1 LTPAAVKDNV
11 NVPYKELSMA
21 KAFLAALAILAAPLL
36 PASAEPQAADLT
48 LTMTADKADYVLG
61 DDVQVEV
68 TLTNAS
74 DKNLEVSELTF
85 EERSL
90 SFDISFEAAPGK
102 SKQFTYAVL
111 KPDPH
116 LVDRI
121 GPAKITLKS
130 KKSLSGVFR
139 IPILKTGALQ
149 VTGVYKGGGDKE
161 VRSATAALKV
171 AAAADGGNR
180 LAAAVSTSKG
190 DFQIDLMPEEAPN
203 NVASFVT
210 LARRKF
216 YDNMNFHR
224 IIKGGWIQTGC
235 PYDLGFGNAGYAVKS
250 EAENQT
256 VVHEAGSVAMAQNL
270 KGGFTGSQFF
280 IDLKRQESHDKKFTV
295 IGRVPESR
303 MEVVKQ
309 IGSVETDKNTD
320 RPLKEDVRVKEIKIV
335 VVK

>member
-1 LTPAAVKDNV
+1 
-11 NVPYKELSMA
+11 MG
-21 KAFLAALAILAAPLL
+21 KAFLAVLAIAFAPRMT
-36 PASAEPQAADLT
+36 AVAEPQAAPELV
-48 LTMTADKADYVLG
+48 LTMATDKSDYVLG
-61 DDVQVEV
+61 DDVQAEV

-74 DKNLEVSELTF
+74 DKTLDVSELTF
-85 EERSL
+85 EDRSL

-102 SKQFTYAVL
+102 TKQFAYTIL

-121 GPAKITLKS
+121 GPAKISLKS
-130 KKSLSGVFR
+130 KKSLTGVFR

-149 VTGVYKGGGDKE
+149 VTAVYKGSEKE
-161 VRSATAALKV
+161 LRSSVATLKV
-171 AAAADGGNR
+171 AAADGASR

-190 DFQIDLMPEEAPN
+190 DFQIDLLPEEAPN
-203 NVASFVT
+203 NVASFVS
-210 LARRKF
+210 LARRGF
-216 YDNMNFHR
+216 YNNLNFYR

-250 EAENQT
+250 EADTQT
-256 VVHEAGSVAMAQNL
+256 AVHESGTVAMSQNL
-270 KGGFTGSQFF
+270 KSGFTGSQFF
-280 IDLKRQESHDKKFTV
+280 IDLKRQESLDKKFTI

-309 IGSVETDKNTD
+309 IGSVDTDKNTD
-320 RPLKEDVRVKEIKIV
+320 RPLKEDIRLKEIKII

>member
-1 LTPAAVKDNV
+1 
-11 NVPYKELSMA
+11 MA
-21 KAFLAALAILAAPLL
+21 KAFLAALAILAAPLM
-36 PASAEPQAADLT
+36 PVSAEPQAADLT

-74 DKNLEVSELTF
+74 DKNLDVAELVF

-90 SFDISFEAAPGK
+90 SFDISFESAPGK
-102 SKQFTYAVL
+102 TKQFTYSVL

-130 KKSLSGVFR
+130 KKSLSGVYR

-149 VTGVYKGGGDKE
+149 VTAVYKGGEKE
-161 VRSATAALKV
+161 VRSATVALKV

-203 NVASFVT
+203 NVAGFVA

-235 PYDLGFGNAGYAVKS
+235 PYDLGFGNAGYAMKS
-250 EAENQT
+250 EAESQSA
-256 VVHEAGSVAMAQNL
+256 VHEAGTVAMAQNL

-280 IDLKRQESHDKKFTV
+280 IDLKRQEAHDKKFTV

-320 RPLKEDVRVKEIKIV
+320 RPLKEDVRLKEIKIV